1 MTYTDSNTRISS
13 SKSKSSS
20 SSQYL
25 QLPKIDFRPTYY
37 PNNLVDKEVNVN
49 STNAYKTV
57 TISEIKVNKQKSEQ
71 LNEIKSKMD
80 NMRMRTS
87 EDLEAILNKPDL
99 LNMVDARKLQK
110 ALDIPRQKDHKE
122 MMMQLKMI
130 KKKQIHNKS

>member
-1 MTYTDSNTRISS
+1 M
-13 SKSKSSS
+13 
-20 SSQYL
+20 
-25 QLPKIDFRPTYY
+25 PKIDLKPTYF
-37 PNNLVDKEVNVN
+37 PNNFVDKEVSVN
-49 STNAYKTV
+49 SMSAYKTI
-57 TISEIKVNKQKSEQ
+57 TISKDKENKQKNEQ
-71 LNEIKSKMD
+71 INEIKSKMD